1 LSAFVDASGPTQSN
15 GFVARLIEGR
25 PSTSAAFG
33 FSVAAVLGAA
43 VVGVLTGSL
52 VLASI
57 VLIGGFVLPMVVTE
71 PWWALVMV
79 TVVQLTHT
87 EDVLADQGVEG
98 VYVATLALGLL
109 SLGLGVCRRRVRL
122 VWSPV
127 FLAAALFLAA
137 RALAAFAA
145 RDPGVAMEQVVETVA
160 ELLFFVVFTTLLA
173 STAKYV
179 RLVQLTIVVLAGL
192 SALTAVQE
200 FVLDNSTT
208 FAGYANVLLS
218 PDLGAAT
225 SRHSGPQTDPNFWA
239 RTLVLFVPLALSLWA
254 HRSTWL
260 RWMWLGM
267 AVTVCS
273 GIYLT
278 ESRGGFI
285 ALALVIAIWTMLSGK
300 LLKFVLIVPILA
312 VALTVLPGV
321 GSRLATLS
329 DIDDAAAGAGDLS
342 LVGRVQAARAG
353 TAVFLDHPV
362 LGVGPG
368 NFVLVIGD
376 YVERPPAGLG
386 PHNVYIEIAAEE
398 GIIGE
403 LAWLLLLGTALF
415 VAIRALILSRQLA
428 PGAADCWGRLL
439 SLGVIAGLLG
449 WAFASLF
456 LGLAYFKILLIVIG
470 LGTALDI
477 EATKEATTRMVAAR
491 RMTTEDSHVRS
502 RR

>member
-1 LSAFVDASGPTQSN
+1 MSASVDASGAAQAN
-15 GFVARLIEGR
+15 GIVARLIEGR

-43 VVGVLTGSL
+43 VVGVLSGSL
-52 VLASI
+52 ILASI

-71 PWWALVMV
+71 PWWALVML
-79 TVVQLTHT
+79 TVVQLTNT
-87 EDVLADQGVEG
+87 EDVFADQGIDG

-109 SLGLGVCRRRVRL
+109 SLGLGLSRGRVRL

-127 FLAAALFLAA
+127 FLAAALFLAG

-145 RDPGVAMEQVVETVA
+145 RYPAVAIEQVVKTVA

-173 STAKYV
+173 STSKYV
-179 RLVQLTIVVLAGL
+179 RLVQVTVVVLAGL

-225 SRHSGPQTDPNFWA
+225 ARHSGPQTDPNFWA

-254 HRSTWL
+254 HRSTGWL

-267 AVTVCS
+267 AGAVCG

-285 ALALVIAIWTMLSGK
+285 ALALTIVIWTILSGK
-300 LLKFVLIVPILA
+300 FLKFVLVVPILA
-312 VALTVLPGV
+312 VALIVVPGV

-342 LVGRVQAARAG
+342 LVGRVQAMRAG
-353 TAVFLDHPV
+353 TVVFLDHPV

-386 PHNVYIEIAAEE
+386 PHNIYIEIAAEE
-398 GIIGE
+398 GVIGV

-456 LGLAYFKILLIVIG
+456 LGLAYFKVLLMVIG

-491 RMTTEDSHVRS
+491 AHDDR
-502 RR
+502 